1 MLVWILRC
9 LRGIENK
16 LYLIIG
22 FKIKVCLGEKKPEI
36 TSWVTCDRSPL
47 LVYSVVKRRFFTSPL
62 TELIVLV
69 LISVS
74 NKQNKSIPT
83 FVSLRDYTS
92 HLNLVYRCYVKIIS
106 NAGSRISSGN
116 ERSNIL
122 QEWC

>member
-16 LYLIIG
+16 LYLITG

-47 LVYSVVKRRFFTSPL
+47 LVYSVVKRRFFINPL

-69 LISVS
+69 SYQSV
-74 NKQNKSIPT
+74 
-83 FVSLRDYTS
+83 TS
-92 HLNLVYRCYVKIIS
+92 RTKAFRRLCH
-106 NAGSRISSGN
+106 
-116 ERSNIL
+116 
-122 QEWC
+122 